1 MFSISNFDYS
11 NKKSM
16 YMDVWPINLFDRHSA
31 DEFDT
36 SSLFQLQLA
45 CILHMVAVWKELELR
60 VFLLA
65 SPENEDATRERQ
77 LRLRRQLKQL
87 RIKARIVVASSG
99 NHVQQPL
106 NSLQI
111 NQLLLQNS
119 INTAVVFLYL
129 PLPSP
134 HRSDEEYLSAL
145 SAVSDSLP
153 PVLFVHGISPVT
165 STNL

>member
-1 MFSISNFDYS
+1 MF
-11 NKKSM
+11 
-16 YMDVWPINLFDRHSA
+16 MDVWPMNLFDRHSV

-45 CILHMVAVWKELELR
+45 CILHMVAVWKDLELR

-65 SPENEDATRERQ
+65 SPENEDSTRERQ

-134 HRSDEEYLSAL
+134 HSSDEEYLSAL